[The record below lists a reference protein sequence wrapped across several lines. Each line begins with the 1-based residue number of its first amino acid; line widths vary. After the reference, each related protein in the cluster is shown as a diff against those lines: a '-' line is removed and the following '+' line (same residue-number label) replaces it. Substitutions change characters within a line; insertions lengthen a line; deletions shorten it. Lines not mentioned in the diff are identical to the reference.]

1 MSALIHATELQKKFG
16 ELVQGPLEF
25 LGEVTLDV
33 TDSARIHEVCQ
44 HAKTERGFDYLI
56 DVSSVDHFGEEPRF
70 TVVYELYGLKHQCH
84 LRLRTSV
91 SEEQAELPTVSSVWR
106 TAEWH
111 EREVYDMMCIRF
123 SGHPD
128 LRRILMLEGY
138 PYFPLRKDFPLAGK
152 PTDLTDVAFTERA
165 PLQGGPFVT
174 TPGAPDAVHR
184 EPRSKTD
191 A

>member
-111 EREVYDMMCIRF
+111 EREVYDMMGIRF
-123 SGHPD
+123 SGSPGPASHPD
-128 LRRILMLEGY
+128 VGGLSVLSASERFSAGRQTDGSDGRRVYRTGAS
-138 PYFPLRKDFPLAGK
+138 AGWAIC
-152 PTDLTDVAFTERA
+152 DHSRCS
-165 PLQGGPFVT
+165 G
-174 TPGAPDAVHR
+174 
-184 EPRSKTD
+184 RS